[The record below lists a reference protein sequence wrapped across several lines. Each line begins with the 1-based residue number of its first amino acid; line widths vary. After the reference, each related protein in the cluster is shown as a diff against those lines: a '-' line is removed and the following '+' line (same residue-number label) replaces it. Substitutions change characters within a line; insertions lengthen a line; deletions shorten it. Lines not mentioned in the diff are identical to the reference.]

1 MSDINK
7 FIFSMCGFI
16 LQLDLPEPFSEF
28 SRDEPGIEIRAHV
41 LGSRKLSVRKVSG
54 IVGADTTSEK
64 KKKWLSKSRFF
75 GQFGHKNVG
84 SVSMETRPVLYCFQD
99 CRARPFKISFKNT
112 RQNCIPLAQQWRI
125 FIAKLPKKWFLTDRK
140 RRYTLNDVR
149 FSLIFKLFSFFLH
162 PKVEPK
168 NLWSCQEHIDKQPN
182 NLRASFNE

>member
-16 LQLDLPEPFSEF
+16 LQLNLPEPFSEL

-64 KKKWLSKSRFF
+64 KKKMAIKISFF
-75 GQFGHKNVG
+75 GDNLDIKM

-162 PKVEPK
+162 PKVAPK